1 MENYTKLVQ
10 ETSAGKLQLPDTD
23 FDTGHETRAGEY
35 ALTDKAYARLLDQ
48 LAGHNFDKVTPG
60 LRANIL
66 AFYSDPNA
74 PIATKKKPD
83 DWKKTQ
89 DELEKL
95 RVLPAAPVEANKPS
109 SGE

>member
-1 MENYTKLVQ
+1 
-10 ETSAGKLQLPDTD
+10 
-23 FDTGHETRAGEY
+23 EY

-48 LAGHNFDKVTPG
+48 LAGHNFDKVSPG
-60 LRANIL
+60 LRDNIL

-74 PIATKKKPD
+74 PIATKKNPN

-95 RVLPAAPVEANKPS
+95 RALPAAPVEASKPAS
-109 SGE
+109 EE